1 MARIAGINLP
11 NNKPLFIALRSIYG
25 IGIKSAND
33 ICDKVK
39 IEHTTRTKDLSEQG
53 IIQIRKLIDSEYLVE
68 GDLRKELVSN
78 KKRLVGL
85 RCYRGLRH
93 ASNLPC
99 RGQRTHSNA
108 RTRRGRAKA
117 IAGKKG

>member
-1 MARIAGINLP
+1 MARIAGVNLP
-11 NNKPLFIALRSIYG
+11 NNKPLFIALRSVYG
-25 IGIKSAND
+25 IGGKNAED
-33 ICDKVK
+33 ICDKVQ
-39 IEHTTRTKDLSEQG
+39 IERTTRTKDLSEQD
-53 IIQIRKLIDSEYLVE
+53 IIKIRKLIDADYIVE
-68 GDLRKELVSN
+68 GDLRKEVSFD
-78 KKRLVGL
+78 KKRLIDL

>member
-1 MARIAGINLP
+1 MARIAGVTLP
-11 NNKPLFIALRSIYG
+11 NNKPLFIALESIYG
-25 IGIKSAND
+25 IGSKISAEICHKVQIDPIVRTQNLTEQDVIK
-33 ICDKVK
+33 
-39 IEHTTRTKDLSEQG
+39 
-53 IIQIRKLIDSEYLVE
+53 IRKLIDAEYRVE
-68 GDLRKELVSN
+68 GDLRREVSSD
-78 KKRLVGL
+78 KKRLVNL